1 MTGEARLRMDFQ
13 PGQHE
18 TVVPFEFYFGPNHF
32 KTLKSFD
39 QKYEKIIPLGGW
51 LVGWFTRFVII
62 LCSTSCTGSS
72 PTSESSSC

>member
-39 QKYEKIIPLGGW
+39 QKYEKIIRWEVGS
-51 LVGWFTRFVII
+51 LVGSRD
-62 LCSTSCTGSS
+62 S
-72 PTSESSSC
+72 